1 MIKIVLIEDNE
12 SMICMEERCIK
23 DNWNLDE
30 KMGLI
35 TFRSVEAFL
44 EEDPEEFDILVLDI
58 EFPGMTGI
66 ELVEQLE
73 KEGKKCRIVFLT
85 SYDRYAIN
93 SYNLSVKYYVLKE
106 MMEERLPSVLQE
118 IGEEI
123 ILRRQRY
130 KWVESDGQRI
140 KLLFDEIMYFFK
152 EGKFVNYVTK
162 ESTYRERISLDRA
175 EEELGGLPFLRIERG
190 YVINVRYMKKLSEDT
205 VQMTNGNTLP
215 ISRRMRSKVKKVL
228 TSDWRKI

>member
-30 KMGLI
+30 KMELI
-35 TFRSVEAFL
+35 TFHSVEAFL
-44 EEDPEEFDILVLDI
+44 EENPEEFDILVLDI
-58 EFPGMTGI
+58 ELPGMTGI

-73 KEGKKCRIVFLT
+73 KEEKKCRIVFLT

-140 KLLFDEIMYFFK
+140 KLLFDEILYFFK

-162 ESTYRERISLDRA
+162 ESTYRERISLDRV
-175 EEELGGLPFLRIERG
+175 EEELGGLPFSGL
-190 YVINVRYMKKLSEDT
+190 NVDM
-205 VQMTNGNTLP
+205 
-215 ISRRMRSKVKKVL
+215 
-228 TSDWRKI
+228 